1 MTQYDSFIGQTF
13 EDRYTIVNVIGIGGM
28 ATVYGA
34 YDQVAGRSV
43 AIKMMNKKLEH
54 NARQIRLFINESTA
68 LSLLSHPNIVQVYN
82 TAITNSTKYIIMEYN
97 AEYRNCNNERRT
109 QKKIYFDYVEHLFV
123 ISFAEKP

>member
-1 MTQYDSFIGQTF
+1 MTQFDSFIGQTF

-82 TAITNSTKYIIMEYN
+82 TAITNSTKYIIQHN
-97 AEYRNCNNERRT
+97 RRNNY
-109 QKKIYFDYVEHLFV
+109 QKITPVEISIKI
-123 ISFAEKP
+123 